1 MNIFSQN
8 YPHKIQ
14 LTATR
19 PCLTSDSR
27 RKPIVASFDSP
38 QNSAS
43 AKFNGSKYFTAGLS
57 LAAKFCKSAFDS
69 DTDVEARPVGEGANA
84 HTDAIVAARITDFMV
99 LLEL

>member
-1 MNIFSQN
+1 M
-8 YPHKIQ
+8 
-14 LTATR
+14 
-19 PCLTSDSR
+19 
-27 RKPIVASFDSP
+27 VASFDSP

-69 DTDVEARPVGEGANA
+69 DTDVEARPVGVGANA
-84 HTDAIVAARITDFMV
+84 AVEAIVAARITFFSMI